1 MKTNFISVLIILLAL
16 GLDLP
21 NDIAD
26 NFPVKNMYSKGEVH
40 MSKLSI
46 DKQNEP
52 SKEDD
57 FLNSLFGE
65 RI

>member
-1 MKTNFISVLIILLAL
+1 MLIILLAL

-21 NDIAD
+21 NDIVD

-40 MSKLSI
+40 MRELSL
-46 DKQNEP
+46 DKQNDP